1 MTESANEKRS
11 LKDMKL
17 LERWSKS
24 FQYMVGNMGT
34 EEATR
39 FKSQLDGE
47 IEEYQC
53 KQCETW
59 KENLIKNS
67 PPVRFM
73 MEELRKEGK
82 PIKKDDFICS
92 PCDEDRSGGY
102 NPEIGVLLCQNKLN
116 SKAHQERTMVHEM
129 VHMYDDQKFKVDW
142 MNLRHHAC
150 SEVRAASLGGDC
162 GMLAEFGRGFYS
174 FTKQHQ
180 ACVKR
185 RAVLSLLSN
194 PSCESREDAERA
206 VASVFDS
213 CFADTRPF
221 DEIY

>member
-1 MTESANEKRS
+1 MAP
-11 LKDMKL
+11 
-17 LERWSKS
+17 
-24 FQYMVGNMGT
+24 
-34 EEATR
+34 EEQTK
-39 FKSQLDGE
+39 FKAQLDGE
-47 IEEYQC
+47 IEDYQC

-59 KENLIKNS
+59 KDNLVKNS
-67 PPVRFM
+67 APVRFM
-73 MEELRKEGK
+73 MDELRKEGK
-82 PIKKDDFICS
+82 PITKDNFVCS
-92 PCDEDRSGGY
+92 PCDEDRAGGY

-150 SEVRAASLGGDC
+150 SE
-162 GMLAEFGRGFYS
+162 
-174 FTKQHQ
+174 HQ

-185 RAVLSLLSN
+185 RAVLSVLSN
-194 PSCESREDAERA
+194 PSCKSREDAERA